1 MERGESQRIL
11 AEGERHER
19 QAVIT
24 RVAEGRRNNDRH
36 QNRSFEAQEFSEK
49 KSEQPDQG
57 AESYCKTHGRDDLD
71 RLELRVYQQIK
82 DQDGTEDIKD
92 HPAQAARIDRDGFA
106 KQKARPAD
114 QQDGQEV
121 VGKGG

>member
-36 QNRSFEAQEFSEK
+36 QNRAFE
-49 KSEQPDQG
+49 
-57 AESYCKTHGRDDLD
+57 
-71 RLELRVYQQIK
+71 V
-82 DQDGTEDIKD
+82 
-92 HPAQAARIDRDGFA
+92 
-106 KQKARPAD
+106 
-114 QQDGQEV
+114 
-121 VGKGG
+121 